1 MSTRSLTK
9 APFTPSLFN
18 EFFKPWN
25 EWFDDSS
32 LINRMITQPAV
43 NIIEDNNQYMVSLA
57 VPGFKKEDFIIDMDG
72 NMLTISSE
80 KEENKEEKEE
90 RFTRRE
96 YSYTSF
102 SRSFTL
108 PEDVNLNAIDAKY
121 ENGVLNITLPRKE
134 DAKKPVVTKKI
145 TVK

>member
-72 NMLTISSE
+72 NMLTINSE
-80 KEENKEEKEE
+80 KEDASEEEDK
-90 RFTRRE
+90 RFTRKE
-96 YSYTSF
+96 YSYLSF

-108 PEDVNLNAIDAKY
+108 PEEINREKIEAKY
-121 ENGVLNITLPRKE
+121 EDGVLKILLPRRE
-134 DAKKPVVTKKI
+134 AAKALTSKQINIK
-145 TVK
+145 

>member
-1 MSTRSLTK
+1 ML
-9 APFTPSLFN
+9 
-18 EFFKPWN
+18 
-25 EWFDDSS
+25 
-32 LINRMITQPAV
+32 TQPAV

-108 PEDVNLNAIDAKY
+108 PEDVNFNAIDAKY
-121 ENGVLNITLPRKE
+121 ENGVLNITLPRRE